1 MTFQKAYSNQD
12 SRNQEQ
18 PRENTEI
25 DRLENMLNELKQQA
39 KNIEIMNELR
49 KQIKEEQQRIKELKG
64 NFFTK
69 WRG

>member
-1 MTFQKAYSNQD
+1 MTFTKAYS
-12 SRNQEQ
+12 SQEQ
-18 PRENTEI
+18 PRETSEI
-25 DRLENMLNELKQQA
+25 DRLEKMLHELKQQS
-39 KNIEIMNELR
+39 KNIEVMNELR

>member
-1 MTFQKAYSNQD
+1 MTFQKAFGHAQD
-12 SRNQEQ
+12 Q